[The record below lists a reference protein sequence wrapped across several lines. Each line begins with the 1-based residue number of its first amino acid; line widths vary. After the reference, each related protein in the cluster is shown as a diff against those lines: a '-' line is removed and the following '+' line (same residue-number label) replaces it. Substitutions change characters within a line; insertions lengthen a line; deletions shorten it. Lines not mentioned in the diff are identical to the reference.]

1 MCRCRQG
8 PKSHPRGRPGGLP
21 STMAPRSGRTICVA
35 QELVATSSPT
45 HLSQRRVPASALS
58 SSPGA
63 ATPRP
68 ATLGEP
74 GVRRTSRLLRT
85 CGPVC
90 RPRPSRAAPVHR
102 PRALTHGAGTTTEAV
117 AEEEEKSTG
126 VVVHPLPRVP
136 IGVGPTT
143 ETRKAASGA
152 AAAVAGRRTT
162 WTMAPAVLGAARPRG
177 PGPLP
182 AWGPGRPWAD
192 PTASESRLAGRN
204 HHHRRRVGQ

>member
-1 MCRCRQG
+1 MCRCHQG
-8 PKSHPRGRPGGLP
+8 PKSHPRGGRPGGLP

-35 QELVATSSPT
+35 QEPVATSSPT
-45 HLSQRRVPASALS
+45 HLSQHRVQASALS

-102 PRALTHGAGTTTEAV
+102 PRALPRGAETTTEAV

-126 VVVHPLPRVP
+126 VAGHPLPRVP
-136 IGVGPTT
+136 VGAGPTT
-143 ETRKAASGA
+143 ETRRAASGA
-152 AAAVAGRRTT
+152 VAVGGRRTT
-162 WTMAPAVLGAARPRG
+162 WTTAPAVLGAAGPKG

-182 AWGPGRPWAD
+182 AWGPGHPWAD